1 MACTNC
7 TYLCCQL
14 RHNLPIH
21 SLKTSSHNKY
31 HGLTWT
37 LYKNTCTCTST
48 AILIQLV
55 HISVNQLT
63 WWSWCF
69 PQTAKKKKNR
79 LIHSNATTGC
89 TALTNTKWIQ
99 GEKKNYVQS
108 LSRNQFIPW
117 ITQVTYSINC
127 LPFTKKFCIMPFTY
141 AIVSD
146 IDFKPIF
153 CDSMISHQWTR
164 LQIVKEWDYIK
175 NSSRNTILLF
185 FC

>member
-1 MACTNC
+1 MVFLWSRQNVARKKKESSFKTWKYWRNVACDGVHQLYL
-7 TYLCCQL
+7 YLCCQL

-69 PQTAKKKKNR
+69 PQTAKKKKQANTQQCNYWVYSFDQYKMNTR
-79 LIHSNATTGC
+79 WKKELC
-89 TALTNTKWIQ
+89 T
-99 GEKKNYVQS
+99 
-108 LSRNQFIPW
+108 
-117 ITQVTYSINC
+117 
-127 LPFTKKFCIMPFTY
+127 
-141 AIVSD
+141 
-146 IDFKPIF
+146 
-153 CDSMISHQWTR
+153 IS
-164 LQIVKEWDYIK
+164 V
-175 NSSRNTILLF
+175 
-185 FC
+185 